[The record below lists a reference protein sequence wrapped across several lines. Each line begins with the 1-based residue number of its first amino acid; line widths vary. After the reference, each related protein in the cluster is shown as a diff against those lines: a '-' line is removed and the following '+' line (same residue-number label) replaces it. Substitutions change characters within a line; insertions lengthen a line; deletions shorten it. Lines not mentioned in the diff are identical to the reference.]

1 MASVSIDPKI
11 RLKLCSELQEIA
23 TELYKEPTEL
33 LEVDKVKE
41 LKEFYSEK
49 NPALTDS
56 VQFHQLISKCELI
69 LPEPKVA
76 PRNPELEARIKK
88 LKVKQ
93 EQREYEKM
101 TGNVDPW
108 RTVELI
114 DRQDKPISKQCFS
127 RKFMNSYASFSGR
140 NKSLPPAG
148 LSICSLNGF
157 SVCLWIFGTI
167 LLLWNHS
174 SWPQTSLRNHF
185 GLCCWNGRPLFCHQA
200 FTPYG
205 RCD

>member
-41 LKEFYSEK
+41 LKEFYSAK
-49 NPALTDS
+49 NPALADS
-56 VQFHQLISKCELI
+56 LQFHQLVSKCELI

-108 RTVELI
+108 RNMELI
-114 DRQDKPISKQCFS
+114 DRQDKPISKQC
-127 RKFMNSYASFSGR
+127 KFFQVPNYFIRIGSNVAKQSLWKSFKCELALFFVR
-140 NKSLPPAG
+140 WQLFM
-148 LSICSLNGF
+148 LICFFFVLNCNQDF
-157 SVCLWIFGTI
+157 KI
-167 LLLWNHS
+167 
-174 SWPQTSLRNHF
+174 
-185 GLCCWNGRPLFCHQA
+185 
-200 FTPYG
+200 
-205 RCD
+205 

>member
-41 LKEFYSEK
+41 LKEFYSAK
-49 NPALTDS
+49 NPALADS

-114 DRQDKPISKQCFS
+114 DRQDKPISKQC
-127 RKFMNSYASFSGR
+127 KFFQVPNYFIRIGSNVAKLINVSNY
-140 NKSLPPAG
+140 
-148 LSICSLNGF
+148 C
-157 SVCLWIFGTI
+157 V
-167 LLLWNHS
+167 
-174 SWPQTSLRNHF
+174 
-185 GLCCWNGRPLFCHQA
+185 
-200 FTPYG
+200 
-205 RCD
+205 

>member
-41 LKEFYSEK
+41 LKEFYSAK
-49 NPALTDS
+49 NPALADS

-114 DRQDKPISKQCFS
+114 DRQDKPISKQC
-127 RKFMNSYASFSGR
+127 KFFQVPTVELVS
-140 NKSLPPAG
+140 KKL
-148 LSICSLNGF
+148 
-157 SVCLWIFGTI
+157 
-167 LLLWNHS
+167 
-174 SWPQTSLRNHF
+174 NHF
-185 GLCCWNGRPLFCHQA
+185 GVIAGLFQQIGGHSSRFVLFCS
-200 FTPYG
+200 F
-205 RCD
+205 

>member
-23 TELYKEPTEL
+23 TELYKKPTEL
-33 LEVDKVKE
+33 LEVNKVKE

-69 LPEPKVA
+69 LPEPKMA

-114 DRQDKPISKQCFS
+114 DRQDKPISKQC
-127 RKFMNSYASFSGR
+127 KFFQVPNYFIRIGSNVA
-140 NKSLPPAG
+140 KQ
-148 LSICSLNGF
+148 
-157 SVCLWIFGTI
+157 
-167 LLLWNHS
+167 S
-174 SWPQTSLRNHF
+174 SWKSSKCELALFSCAVHAHLF
-185 GLCCWNGRPLFCHQA
+185 LFCPQL
-200 FTPYG
+200 
-205 RCD
+205 

>member
-41 LKEFYSEK
+41 LKEFYSAK
-49 NPALTDS
+49 KPALTDS

-108 RTVELI
+108 RNVELI
-114 DRQDKPISKQCFS
+114 DRQDKPISKQC
-127 RKFMNSYASFSGR
+127 KFFQVPNYFIRIGSNVAKQSVEIVQMRIGTFFVRCLCSFVSF
-140 NKSLPPAG
+140 
-148 LSICSLNGF
+148 LSSIVIKISKFDKEVQNVFQMFL
-157 SVCLWIFGTI
+157 
-167 LLLWNHS
+167 
-174 SWPQTSLRNHF
+174 
-185 GLCCWNGRPLFCHQA
+185 
-200 FTPYG
+200 
-205 RCD
+205 

>member
-41 LKEFYSEK
+41 LKEFYSAK
-49 NPALTDS
+49 KPALADS

-108 RTVELI
+108 RNVELI
-114 DRQDKPISKQCFS
+114 DRQDKPISKQC
-127 RKFMNSYASFSGR
+127 KFFQVPNYFIRIGKAKVFVGIVQMRIGTFFVRCSCSFVVF
-140 NKSLPPAG
+140 
-148 LSICSLNGF
+148 LSSIVIKISKF
-157 SVCLWIFGTI
+157 
-167 LLLWNHS
+167 
-174 SWPQTSLRNHF
+174 
-185 GLCCWNGRPLFCHQA
+185 
-200 FTPYG
+200 
-205 RCD
+205 DK